1 MKIPFGKPLID
12 SKERMAV
19 QKVLSGNIL
28 VHGPKIIEFEK
39 KFSEFTKIKLF
50 LRSFFVH
57 LWYAFILLRSRY

>member
-39 KFSEFTKIKLF
+39 NSQNLQNQI
-50 LRSFFVH
+50 
-57 LWYAFILLRSRY
+57 IP